1 VMLRTIR
8 GLIQSIHLR
17 LIAGKMLLIGG
28 LALAVA
34 QLPFVGA
41 LDIAAVDSL
50 RDHGTHLLT
59 AIALG
64 VTELA
69 STGVILPLAAG
80 AVVVLAALR
89 HWRGAVALAVS
100 VLATQGVVSLGKALM
115 SRPRP
120 DEHAT
125 AVDPSGFSFPSAHSA
140 SAVALYVMLAVIAGS
155 ALRRRISAPAWAGAI
170 GLVAMI
176 GFSRVYLGA
185 HYPSDV
191 LAGWL
196 TGGIVVIASWALLR
210 PSAGAAGRGGG
221 LAVSECRPVFA
232 TPVGGESADPG
243 VSSKRGHAG
252 APRARQD

>member
-1 VMLRTIR
+1 MLQTIQELSR
-8 GLIQSIHLR
+8 SIHVH
-17 LIAGKMLLIGG
+17 LIAGNMLLIGG

-34 QLPFVGA
+34 QLPFVNA

-50 RDHGTHLLT
+50 RDHGTRLLS

-69 STGVILPLAAG
+69 STDVILLLAAS
-80 AVVVLAALR
+80 AVVLLATLR

-100 VLATQGVVSLGKALM
+100 VIATQAVVSLGKALM

-176 GFSRVYLGA
+176 GISRVYLGA
-185 HYPSDV
+185 HYPTDV

-196 TGGIVVIASWALLR
+196 TGGVVVIASWALCTRLPAPR
-210 PSAGAAGRGGG
+210 
-221 LAVSECRPVFA
+221 
-232 TPVGGESADPG
+232 
-243 VSSKRGHAG
+243 AG
-252 APRARQD
+252 APP